1 MRKFERNWEY
11 LLIAVLAIIIFISMY
26 GIHVINPLYTDWL
39 LSGGDLSQH
48 YLGWRAYRNS
58 SWSFPIGMV
67 DVLAYPMKTSVIFTD
82 SIPIMAVLFKII
94 SPLLPDNFQ
103 YFGIWGVL
111 CIILQ
116 MAFSARILKHSTE
129 NKVLT

>member
-94 SPLLPDNFQ
+94 SPLLPDDFQ
-103 YFGIWGVL
+103 YF
-111 CIILQ
+111 
-116 MAFSARILKHSTE
+116 
-129 NKVLT
+129 